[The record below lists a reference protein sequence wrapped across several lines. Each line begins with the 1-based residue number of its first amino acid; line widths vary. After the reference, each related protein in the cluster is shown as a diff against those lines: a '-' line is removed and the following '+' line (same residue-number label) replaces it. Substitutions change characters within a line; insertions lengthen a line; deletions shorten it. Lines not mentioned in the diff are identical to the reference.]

1 MLELSC
7 QLPPK
12 RYTNLLTHITIACA
26 IMKVIMKNKRNSL
39 IKLIN
44 SPIKAGFPNPA
55 EDARGIALDLN
66 ELVAKHPVSTFY
78 LRVEGDSM
86 TGAGIV
92 HGDIVAVDKSLQ
104 PRTGDIVVAAVD
116 GDFTLKHLKRQ
127 GDKAWL
133 VAANPNYRPI
143 ALHEAVSAEIWGVV
157 TYVIHKTR
165 SL

>member
-1 MLELSC
+1 MY
-7 QLPPK
+7 QLLFP
-12 RYTNLLTHITIACA
+12 HITTGCA
-26 IMKVIMKNKRNSL
+26 IMKEVMKNKRKNLVQL
-39 IKLIN
+39 I
-44 SPIKAGFPNPA
+44 STPVRAGFPNPA

-104 PRTGDIVVAAVD
+104 PRSGDIVVAAVD
-116 GDFTLKHLKRQ
+116 GDFTLKHLKRD

-133 VAANPNYRPI
+133 VPANPDYQPI
-143 ALHEAVSAEIWGVV
+143 ALHEAVDASIWGVV
-157 TYVIHKTR
+157 TFVIHKTR
-165 SL
+165 I